1 MKHIITFKLIDSTEI
16 HCIIVDNKGSDSF
29 IVTKAATLCRHLVDK
44 NILVGEKFNIDR
56 HTSTTIKQWDT
67 QSNQINRT
75 GRMNPYTVNV
85 MNNLGKLVTFQIE
98 AAGVK
103 SAYNKA
109 LKQVKGAV
117 FNPDDEY
124 IHMVI
129 YDNSQIPK
137 KLSATKLAE
146 KIVSQRDLK
155 QARVITLKAGDTLG
169 RMKMHGIKGVESL
182 EDIENLT
189 SMMYS
194 YFSGDYKKLSRD
206 KVIEYL
212 GALIYFVRSDNVEPD
227 FIKAT
232 GNKDMI
238 SVMTAILKKAKPD
251 WTEYKKW
258 VQRPEQVKKRTEQA
272 NIFDAYSVDDF
283 K

>member
-29 IVTKAATLCRHLVDK
+29 IVTKAATLCRHLV
-44 NILVGEKFNIDR
+44 GEKFNIDR
-56 HTSTTIKQWDT
+56 HTSTTIKHWDT

-117 FNPDDEY
+117 FNSDDEY

-146 KIVSQRDLK
+146 KIVNQRDLK

-169 RMKMHGIKGVESL
+169 RMKMHRIK
-182 EDIENLT
+182 
-189 SMMYS
+189 
-194 YFSGDYKKLSRD
+194 
-206 KVIEYL
+206 
-212 GALIYFVRSDNVEPD
+212 
-227 FIKAT
+227 
-232 GNKDMI
+232 
-238 SVMTAILKKAKPD
+238 
-251 WTEYKKW
+251 
-258 VQRPEQVKKRTEQA
+258 
-272 NIFDAYSVDDF
+272 
-283 K
+283 

>member
-1 MKHIITFKLIDSTEI
+1 MKYIITFKLMDSTEL

-29 IVTKAATLCRHLVDK
+29 IVTKAVTLCRHLVDK
-44 NILVGEKFNIDR
+44 KILVGEKFNIDR
-56 HTSTTIKQWDT
+56 HTLTTVKQWDT
-67 QSNQINRT
+67 QSNQISRT
-75 GRMNPYTVNV
+75 GRMNPYTVSI

-109 LKQVKGAV
+109 LKQVKGTV
-117 FNPDDEY
+117 FNSDDVY
-124 IHMVI
+124 IHMLI

-137 KLSATKLAE
+137 KMSATKLAE
-146 KIVSQRDLK
+146 KIVNQRDLK

-169 RMKMHGIKGVESL
+169 RMKVHGIKGVESL
-182 EDIENLT
+182 EDVENLT

-206 KVIEYL
+206 KVTEYL

-258 VQRPEQVKKRTEQA
+258 VQRPEQVKKRAEQV

>member
-1 MKHIITFKLIDSTEI
+1 MKYIITFKLMDSTEL

-44 NILVGEKFNIDR
+44 KILVGEKFNIDR
-56 HTSTTIKQWDT
+56 HTSTTVKQWDT
-67 QSNQINRT
+67 QSNQISRT
-75 GRMNPYTVNV
+75 GRMNPYTVSI

-109 LKQVKGAV
+109 LKQVKGTA
-117 FNPDDEY
+117 FNSDDVY

-146 KIVSQRDLK
+146 KIVNQRDLK
-155 QARVITLKAGDTLG
+155 QARVITLKAGETLG
-169 RMKMHGIKGVESL
+169 RMKLHGIKGVESP

-194 YFSGDYKKLSRD
+194 YFSGGYKKLSRD

-212 GALIYFVRSDNVEPD
+212 GALIYFVRSDSVEPD
-227 FIKAT
+227 FIKAQ

-238 SVMTAILKKAKPD
+238 FVMTAMLKKAKPD